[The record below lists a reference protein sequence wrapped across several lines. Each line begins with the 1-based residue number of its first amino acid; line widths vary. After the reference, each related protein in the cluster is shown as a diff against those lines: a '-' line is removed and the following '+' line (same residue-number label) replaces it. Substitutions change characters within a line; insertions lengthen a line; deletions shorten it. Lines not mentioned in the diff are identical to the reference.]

1 MYKSILVP
9 LDGSVTAEW
18 ALPAAISVARR
29 QNATI
34 KLLTIERT
42 LPGSTDAVLYSDHA
56 ETWRTALEDESLSY
70 LGGVAQRIAGLCPV
84 TVERDVRIGIDSVG
98 DQVVQYA
105 RDANCD
111 LIVMATHGYGP
122 FKRFWLGSVADA
134 VVRHSDTATLLV
146 RPIPGLEP
154 ELQNEPQFRNI
165 HSARWLTRCRK
176 HHRSCTGHRRHR
188 RAVHAAAGAVVH
200 AHHVARVRHGR
211 SG

>member
-200 AHHVARVRHGR
+200 AHHVA
-211 SG
+211 